1 MEHIDQRAIDTIR
14 TLSADIVQKAKSGH
28 PGAPMG
34 MAAMAHVLFSKHLR
48 FNPKNP
54 KWVFH
59 NFPFLLLLFYL
70 LCRLIEID
78 LFFPMDT
85 PVPSFMLC
93 FT

>member
-34 MAAMAHVLFSKHLR
+34 MAAMAHVLFSRHLR

-54 KWVFH
+54 KWVFKLPGYSCPY
-59 NFPFLLLLFYL
+59 FVLF
-70 LCRLIEID
+70 ISI
-78 LFFPMDT
+78 
-85 PVPSFMLC
+85 
-93 FT
+93 